1 MFFHAELMKEANGG
15 CTILKLLGLFSKA
28 SAKLMA
34 TFIMVIV
41 LMLLGFAFAPGLL
54 NQLSDFANTLESY
67 VRNPNL
73 DQQGTFL
80 FRTLVNENTIFGI
93 LTTLIAR
100 AVVEFF
106 AWGFGSIAKAM
117 RGRNTPAA

>member
-1 MFFHAELMKEANGG
+1 MLGL
-15 CTILKLLGLFSKA
+15 LKLFSKA
-28 SAKLMA
+28 SAKLFA

-41 LMLLGFAFAPGLL
+41 LMLLGFAFFPGAL
-54 NQLSDFANTLESY
+54 NALSDLANMLESQ

-73 DQQGTFL
+73 DEQGTFL

-106 AWGFGSIAKAM
+106 AWMFGAAAKSM
-117 RGRNTPAA
+117 RNRAEPADAKGYY

>member
-1 MFFHAELMKEANGG
+1 MFSL
-15 CTILKLLGLFSKA
+15 LKLFSKA

-41 LMLLGFAFAPGLL
+41 LMLLGFAFFPGML
-54 NQLSDFANTLESY
+54 NALSDLANTLEGY
-67 VRNPNL
+67 VRNPGL
-73 DQQGTFL
+73 DEQGTFL

-93 LTTLIAR
+93 LSTLIAR

-106 AWGFGSIAKAM
+106 AWVFGGLFKRIRASPI
-117 RGRNTPAA
+117 T